1 MLTKKM
7 ADDHRNGKKNFQF
20 VFAGDDLVNSSRS
33 QKGWVFFFSAG
44 KKMHSLPPKTSKL
57 PFNRSWWAGLSEGS
71 NSIKITNLFWKIS
84 TIPPQNYCV
93 GSNPNIEN
101 FRTWQIIE
109 LQIGSSTKKEFQTHQ
124 KSPNFRTCYSRNHMP

>member
-1 MLTKKM
+1 
-7 ADDHRNGKKNFQF
+7 
-20 VFAGDDLVNSSRS
+20 
-33 QKGWVFFFSAG
+33 
-44 KKMHSLPPKTSKL
+44 MHSLPPKTSKL

-93 GSNPNIEN
+93 GSNPNIKN

-109 LQIGSSTKKEFQTHQ
+109 LQIGSSTKKEFSNPSKKARTLEPVRLEIICHNLNYEPSKKSRTSDPQTRFDTTLLKTQ
-124 KSPNFRTCYSRNHMP
+124 PISSYFPP